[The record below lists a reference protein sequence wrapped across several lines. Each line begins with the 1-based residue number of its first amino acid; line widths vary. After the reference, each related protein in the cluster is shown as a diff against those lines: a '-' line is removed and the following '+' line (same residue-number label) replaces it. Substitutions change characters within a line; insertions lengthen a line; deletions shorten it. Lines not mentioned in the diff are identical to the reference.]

1 MRPRV
6 KRVVD
11 IQSVI
16 DSIEH
21 RVSVYTQ
28 CIKYIMK
35 DEQVEYK
42 QAKLILNRRLA
53 NKVIFKC

>member
-1 MRPRV
+1 MRPRI
-6 KRVVD
+6 KRTID

-16 DSIEH
+16 DCIEY
-21 RVSVYTQ
+21 RVSVYSQ
-28 CIKYIMK
+28 CIKYIMN

-53 NKVIFKC
+53 NKVIFKY